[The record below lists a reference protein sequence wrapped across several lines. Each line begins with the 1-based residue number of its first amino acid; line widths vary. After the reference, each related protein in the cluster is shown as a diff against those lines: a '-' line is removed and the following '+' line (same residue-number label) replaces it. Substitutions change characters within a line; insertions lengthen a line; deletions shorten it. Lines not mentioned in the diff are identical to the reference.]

1 MSRRLRALSA
11 QLAAFLLLALAQPLI
26 LAGSNINRS
35 ALHVAAESGDL
46 PTVMTS
52 LRAGA
57 ALEDVDWTNETPLRK
72 AARFGRTEVV
82 AALLQAGAT
91 VQVQQSLPVAARYG
105 HGAVVRLLVA
115 AGAEP
120 GVEDTWS
127 FQGPGPDVK
136 DHRIKRL
143 VRHDTPLM
151 IASTYGQTEAVQ
163 ALLDGGAQP
172 NAQNAIG
179 RTALSCA
186 AIEGH
191 ADTVAALLGGGAEVD
206 LQDEKGYVPL
216 MFAST
221 GGHERAVQALLDGG
235 AFVDRATDD
244 GFTAVMIAS
253 MHGSLAV
260 TKLLLGAGANPNAR
274 TYGIFATSLF
284 NMVVRN
290 TSESNVLHV
299 LGAVAENNVGF
310 TSLMGAATMAYNEIV
325 TVLLR
330 AGAITDTRDNSGWT
344 AHDAAMYNRYA
355 TTASLLAA
363 VRVPDEAVVQHNVT
377 DPVQAV
383 HCGLCVD
390 SH

>member
-1 MSRRLRALSA
+1 M
-11 QLAAFLLLALAQPLI
+11 F
-26 LAGSNINRS
+26 AGSRVAGTGNSGGDRYDETS
-35 ALHVAAESGDL
+35 SPGAHASPSQPPAHVRCCSVSGVLHAPVCSDDALH
-46 PTVMTS
+46 
-52 LRAGA
+52 
-57 ALEDVDWTNETPLRK
+57 
-72 AARFGRTEVV
+72 
-82 AALLQAGAT
+82 
-91 VQVQQSLPVAARYG
+91 
-105 HGAVVRLLVA
+105 
-115 AGAEP
+115 EP
-120 GVEDTWS
+120 
-127 FQGPGPDVK
+127 
-136 DHRIKRL
+136 
-143 VRHDTPLM
+143 
-151 IASTYGQTEAVQ
+151 ASS
-163 ALLDGGAQP
+163 AQP